1 MTTKLAVSLPCS
13 ASLSPGKPTMA
24 SKRSAIV
31 VFREIFSVMAYPP
44 VCCGRRNNRSVSTLC
59 QSRRKGGAYPMRYLY
74 AWFVTREYLYTQ
86 QNSQRNLNC
95 LSHGVY
101 TVCVNRDKL
110 ANIILS
116 AGVAF
121 AFLYPPFSALYDPDS
136 WIGYFPSFTR
146 GIVPDAVLLH
156 SFGALEA
163 VIALWI
169 LGGRHI
175 FLPSLAATAILAA
188 IVICDW
194 REMDVVFRDV
204 SIALASAALAVKS
217 APIKNPA

>member
-1 MTTKLAVSLPCS
+1 
-13 ASLSPGKPTMA
+13 
-24 SKRSAIV
+24 
-31 VFREIFSVMAYPP
+31 
-44 VCCGRRNNRSVSTLC
+44 
-59 QSRRKGGAYPMRYLY
+59 MRYLY

-110 ANIILS
+110 ANIILR

-136 WIGYFPSFTR
+136 WIGYFPAFTR

-156 SFGALEA
+156 SFGLFE
-163 VIALWI
+163 VIIALWI
-169 LGGRHI
+169 LSGRNI
-175 FLPSLAATAILAA
+175 FWPSLTAAAMLVV
-188 IVICDW
+188 IVVTDAQDFI
-194 REMDVVFRDV
+194 VVFRDL
-204 SIALASAALAVKS
+204 SIAAAALSLALTSLPASAQESS
-217 APIKNPA
+217 A